1 MPIVEYSLEDGKEL
15 TPDEEE
21 AARIRI
27 QKAVSS
33 QRISNAPQLSDKQ
46 LSEFMPVNFATMEER
61 ADAMKAAGLIDS
73 DGNLVVREQAACV

>member
-27 QKAVSS
+27 QKAVSG
-33 QRISNAPQLSDKQ
+33 QKISNVPQLTDKQ

-73 DGNLVVREQAACV
+73 DGNLVVRQQALCV